1 MVSMRRELSGVSMA
15 VQEPRGRSV
24 GREGFISKEESALY
38 GESVG
43 HVEQRACRAS
53 CAGAAA
59 PLSGRDPG
67 ETAVAD
73 PV

>member
-1 MVSMRRELSGVSMA
+1 MA

-24 GREGFISKEESALY
+24 SREGFISKEESALY
-38 GESVG
+38 GASGESVG

-59 PLSGRDPG
+59 QLSGRDPG
-67 ETAVAD
+67 ETAVAV